1 MSRQDN
7 FRPALILDEG
17 RFQWFRDRFPVV
29 MFHERGIC
37 YVIDSSDDSM
47 LTFTQFKRKFGTLG
61 AQFLARDD
69 KRIYLSVRDYERA
82 RTDAHRGAV

>member
-7 FRPALILDEG
+7 YGLALILDEG
-17 RFQWFRDRFPVV
+17 VARLWRDRFPVV
-29 MFHERGIC
+29 VLHERGIC

-82 RTDAHRGAV
+82 RAERSRDAA